1 MCTHILAFGSLLG
14 TDGSLPTHLG
24 PHCLSPSQDTT
35 LLWLLWQK
43 PPCIYSGSR
52 WGWLLGRRMLRPC
65 ALYSRSSQAKLSL
78 NTTSM
83 VNDVYDTCVITLS
96 ATVTILQVCLC
107 VYVFRGRCVYKGQR
121 TTSDCHFSVTVHL
134 YLFFDIVSLPRRL
147 GWMAS

>member
-14 TDGSLPTHLG
+14 TDGSLPTLLG

-65 ALYSRSSQAKLSL
+65 ALYSRSSQAKLSP

-83 VNDVYDTCVITLS
+83 VNDMYDTCVITLS
-96 ATVTILQVCLC
+96 ATVTILQVCLSMC
-107 VYVFRGRCVYKGQR
+107 SEVDVCIKARGQLL
-121 TTSDCHFSVTVHL
+121 TVISQSLFIFIYFLTLSL
-134 YLFFDIVSLPRRL
+134 YQ
-147 GWMAS
+147 GG